1 MKNTTDFISTLK
13 VHDLDETYV
22 VSENNY
28 KEIIQSLESGITI
41 SEVDNENIAEEVTAL
56 VESWYE
62 LENKTQEAWNKIEKE
77 MEKYAKQTGENEEY
91 IQKCMNTIKI
101 IELFVE
107 VRGWE

>member
-13 VHDLDETYV
+13 VYDLDETYV

-28 KEIIQSLESGITI
+28 KEILQSLESGIRI
-41 SEVDNENIAEEVTAL
+41 SEVDNENIEEEVSAL
-56 VESWYE
+56 IKNWYE
-62 LENKTQEAWNKIEKE
+62 FKNKTQEAWNKIEKE
-77 MEKYAKQTGENEEY
+77 WDKYDEQTRENNEY